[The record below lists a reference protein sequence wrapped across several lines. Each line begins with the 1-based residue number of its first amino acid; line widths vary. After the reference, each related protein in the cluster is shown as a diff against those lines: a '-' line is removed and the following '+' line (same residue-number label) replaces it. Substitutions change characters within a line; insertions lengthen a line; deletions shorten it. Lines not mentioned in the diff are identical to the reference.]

1 MDEITEEEGPIKVSS
16 FYWYFRQEDIETVV
30 DENGRE
36 QHHVMLDIGGANR
49 RFIPSSTPAA
59 KAYFHIHPD
68 AEGFRSS
75 GHLYQ
80 LGQVNI
86 GSFDDTPDEDGNIPT
101 IPVGFFPTP
110 DLYDLSQEYEGEF
123 DSMNMRGFYLETP
136 INFKAKVFLKNE
148 YVSTS
153 AKIVR
158 SVGMQMMSPEE
169 IEAMSVLKVNKN
181 TILTSTLSPTPVA
194 GGPADG
200 HLGASDRSTTKCLT
214 CDLKME
220 PKEKS
225 SNKACQGHFGH
236 IDLAEPIPHVLFAIS
251 NDLTVS
257 LNMFCH
263 HCFKIPVSDEV
274 LENLIQRSERIFK
287 HSRNASGLGRIRR
300 LTNDAI
306 RKAKVRNKDTGY
318 MSCPHCEQATPLV
331 EWSLARKMFLLEP
344 YKKSGSGDR
353 FYPYST
359 AHMLLQSV
367 GETTARLMGFD
378 APEMRPEYMFITK
391 LPVAPNNIRPM
402 QEDFKTGK
410 PMENDLTLMYGR
422 VVYYSNLI
430 RNSKASGRD
439 PGYVQT
445 VMTKDLFLC
454 VSHCFFNQN
463 KDIGMYE
470 AKSVR
475 TRAGSQKQTIR
486 AGILDKLG
494 GYGNKKTAFRRRI
507 NSKVVNNVIRSVITA
522 SGGLSIN
529 EVGVPKIACL
539 STFIRVKVTEE
550 NYEQMLDLVIRGFP
564 NRFTAPS
571 MNGPYTDLRYPGAQ
585 WVEPYGDATTTGISR
600 RVLDDRALWNSKNA
614 VAKGGEYIT
623 EGWGPLGE
631 EWLEHKET
639 IVRPEGMDDEHWV
652 KYVAKE
658 KKMFEWEANMR
669 RRAEMY
675 GKGGMS
681 ELRVG
686 DVVARSVLPGDYVIF
701 GRQPSLHRQSLNG
714 LRVVPLDQHSISFNP
729 AICVPFN
736 ADFDGDQM
744 NIYVPGSEEAMNDI
758 RDKMQLKDNMLH
770 HRMGK
775 LVIGTDHDQTSGVY
789 LLTMKNKEKAGT
801 FDSSTGLG
809 FDEDGVPYFS
819 LKMMNNM
826 FQHVF
831 HTDEDGNKHYVLDYG
846 PPDRG
851 IHYSGYRCV
860 SLLIPD
866 GINARFKSGIMYNPD
881 GTIMRNE
888 KEKPLKDETVIIDGE
903 VITGTL
909 DRTFMGKEKGTLA
922 PAFYYRFGYEEGAN
936 QMCKFVDML
945 CRLGFAAHHALGY
958 SMGVADC
965 GIPQHLYE
973 EARSGY
979 EDASE
984 ICAQINRDFVERN
997 MQKYVD
1003 DPSYLPNTTK
1013 VEKQQILDNSPFQFR
1028 QALIYEAQEPWE
1040 DGVVRKVSDLAGSH
1054 SAMEIAVRS
1063 GGRGKELNIQ
1073 QMGAAYGQVRISGT
1087 LPVRGLDGTG
1097 YIAYPKGTD
1106 PETGEPLEPRY
1117 VDLGMRR
1124 QFAHY
1129 PLHGLDISHP
1139 VHHGFVKNSYY
1150 TGMEPHEYFTI
1161 SIAGRRSD
1169 MESSSGA
1176 LADSGYLANKMRR
1189 GLESLVVDKHRRVID
1204 LRDNSIVSFKVGGDG
1219 FRPYSAKM
1227 VHRFPDGQVQED
1239 GTIDASNEDMT
1250 IELQPY
1256 FFDFQCKH
1264 GVPLGMDCDD
1274 CAKGSA
1280 HIDFFAEQI
1289 NMMWQNERLA
1299 NAVIDVLAKREV
1311 MKPTVTK
1318 MIEKLN
1324 WWASENLVE
1333 AGEAIGSTASGCLAE
1348 PATQASLRTFHA
1360 GGKGAGTSVDRL
1372 KEVVEAID
1380 KKDPGMQLF
1389 TRVTLQPEY
1398 WNDADAQKIANWATP
1413 LNIQDVLEVVEYDTD
1428 GRLCIFMLD
1437 EERMKNTEVDRDF
1450 LMRQVRRSLK
1460 AAKVPKGE
1468 LIAELGDGDSF
1479 VIKVDGQERD
1489 MMNMKDYISLVQ
1501 VSGLPNGGNVYI
1513 EKVGEEDA
1521 LEYRLLVDSS
1531 NVKVWQSISELLT
1544 DFVQVDTLWCDNPK
1558 TVEKFLGLEAALACS
1573 EDQLNYQMNS
1583 KSGIGDYDYRYVRT
1597 IVDAMGTTGRLIG
1610 HGPTGKT
1617 GPYAKNTFDA
1627 LAMED
1632 LKKHLRAGVTM
1643 GNVSDIRSVTGSTI
1657 AGRVPLVGDIT
1668 NDYL

>member
-1 MDEITEEEGPIKVSS
+1 MDEEGPIKITS
-16 FYWYFRQEDIETVV
+16 FYWFFRPEEIQTVV

-36 QHHVMLDIGGANR
+36 QQHVMLDIGGANR
-49 RFIPSSTPAA
+49 RFIPISTPGA
-59 KAYFHIHPD
+59 KAYFHTHPD
-68 AEGFRSS
+68 AEGLRSS
-75 GHLYQ
+75 GYMYQ
-80 LGQVNI
+80 IGQVNV

-101 IPVGFFPTP
+101 PPVGFLPTP
-110 DLYDLSQEYEGEF
+110 DLFDLSQEYEGEF
-123 DSMNMRGFYLETP
+123 DDMNIRGAYLETP
-136 INFKAKVFLKNE
+136 INFKAKVFLRNE

-158 SVGMQMMSPEE
+158 SVGIKMMSPEE
-169 IEAMSVLKVNKN
+169 IEAMSVLRVNKH
-181 TILTSTLSPTPVA
+181 TILTSTAMPTPVA

-220 PKEKS
+220 PKVKY

-236 IDLAEPIPHVLFAIS
+236 IDLAEPVPHVLFAIS
-251 NDLTVS
+251 NDLTSS

-274 LENLIQRSERIFK
+274 LETLIQRSERIHKFSK
-287 HSRNASGLGRIRR
+287 NASGLGRIRR

-318 MSCPHCEQATPLV
+318 MTCPHCDQDSPLV
-331 EWSLARKMFLLEP
+331 DWNIARKMFLLEP
-344 YKKSGSGDR
+344 YKKTGTGDR

-367 GETTARLMGFD
+367 GDTTARLMGFD
-378 APEMRPEYMFITK
+378 APDMRPEYMFVTK
-391 LPVAPNNIRPM
+391 MPVAPNNIRPM

-422 VVYYSNLI
+422 VVYYSNRL
-430 RNSKASGRD
+430 REAKAAGRD

-445 VMTKDLFLC
+445 MMTKDLFL
-454 VSHCFFNQN
+454 VVAHCYFNQN
-463 KDIGMYE
+463 KDIGMYQ
-470 AKSVR
+470 AKTVR

-486 AGILDKLG
+486 AGVLDKLA
-494 GYGNKKTAFRRRI
+494 GYGSKKTAFRRRI

-564 NRFTAPS
+564 NKDTAPS
-571 MNGPYTDLRYPGAQ
+571 KNGPYADLRYPGAQ
-585 WVEPYGDATTTGISR
+585 WVEPYGDSMKTGIAQR
-600 RVLDDRALWNSKNA
+600 DLTDRALWNSRNA
-614 VAKGGEYIT
+614 VGKGGEYIV
-623 EGWGPLGE
+623 EGWTSPLGD
-631 EWLEHKET
+631 EWLEHKKT
-639 IVRPEGMDDEHWV
+639 IERPEGMDDEHWV

-686 DVVARSVLPGDYVIF
+686 DIVARSVLPGDYVVF

-714 LRVVPLDQHSISFNP
+714 LRVVPLDQHAISFNP

-736 ADFDGDQM
+736 ADYDGDQM
-744 NIYVPGSEEAMNDI
+744 NIYVPGSDEAMNGI

-789 LLTMKNKEKAGT
+789 LLTMKNKKKAGT

-831 HTDEDGNKHYVLDYG
+831 HTDNEGNKHYVLDYG
-846 PPDRG
+846 APDKG
-851 IHYSGYRCV
+851 QHYSGYRCI
-860 SLLIPD
+860 SLLLPE
-866 GINARFKSGIMYNPD
+866 GISARFKSGILYNPD
-881 GTIMRNE
+881 GTIVRNE
-888 KEKPLKDETVIIDGE
+888 KGKPVKDETVIIDGE

-958 SMGVADC
+958 SMGIADC

-979 EDASE
+979 EETAE

-1003 DPSYLPNTTK
+1003 DPSYLPKTTK
-1013 VEKQQILDNSPFQFR
+1013 VEKQQILDKSPYQFR

-1040 DGVVRKVSDLAGSH
+1040 DGVVRKVSDIAGSH
-1054 SAMEIAVRS
+1054 NAMEIAVRS

-1073 QMGAAYGQVRISGT
+1073 QMGSAYGQVRISGT

-1106 PETGEPLEPRY
+1106 PETGEPYEPRY
-1117 VDLGMRR
+1117 VDFGMRR
-1124 QFAHY
+1124 QFSHY
-1129 PLHGLDISHP
+1129 PLPGRDISHP
-1139 VHHGFVKNSYY
+1139 IHHGFVKNSYY

-1239 GTIDASNEDMT
+1239 FTIDATNEDMT

-1256 FFDFQCKH
+1256 FFDFTCKH
-1264 GVPLGMDCDD
+1264 NVPLGMDCDD
-1274 CAKGSA
+1274 CKKGSA
-1280 HIDFFAEQI
+1280 HIDFFAEQV
-1289 NMMWQNERLA
+1289 NMMWQNERLT

-1318 MIEKLN
+1318 MVEKLN
-1324 WWASENLVE
+1324 WWAGENLVQ

-1380 KKDPGMQLF
+1380 KTDPGLQLF

-1413 LNIQDVLEVVEYDTD
+1413 LNVQDVLEVVEYDTD

-1437 EERMKNTEVDRDF
+1437 EERMKNTEVDKDF
-1450 LMRQVRRSLK
+1450 LMRQVKRALK

-1479 VIKVDGQERD
+1479 VIKVDGKERD

-1521 LEYRLLVDSS
+1521 LEYRLLVDSAHP
-1531 NVKVWQSISELLT
+1531 KVWQSISELLT

-1558 TVEKFLGLEAALACS
+1558 TVEKFLGLEAALACT

-1583 KSGIGDYDYRYVRT
+1583 GSGIGDYDYRYVRT
-1597 IVDAMGTTGRLIG
+1597 IVDAMGTKGRLVG
-1610 HGPTGKT
+1610 HGPTGQT
-1617 GPYAKNTFDA
+1617 GPHAKNTFDA

-1632 LKKHLRAGVTM
+1632 LKTHLRAGVTM
-1643 GNVSDIRSVTGSTI
+1643 GNVSDVRSVTGSTI
-1657 AGRVPLVGDIT
+1657 AGRVPLVGDVT

>member
-59 KAYFHIHPD
+59 MAYFHIHPD

>member
-1 MDEITEEEGPIKVSS
+1 MDEIVEEEGPFKVSS
-16 FYWYFRQEDIETVV
+16 FYWYFRKEDIETVV

-49 RFIPSSTPAA
+49 RFLPSSTPAA

-68 AEGFRSS
+68 AEGLRSS
-75 GHLYQ
+75 GYLYQ

-220 PKEKS
+220 PEEKQI
-225 SNKACQGHFGH
+225 NKACQGHFGH

-306 RKAKVRNKDTGY
+306 RKAKVRNRDTGY

-614 VAKGGEYIT
+614 VAKGGEYIA

-819 LKMMNNM
+819 IKMMNNM

-831 HTDEDGNKHYVLDYG
+831 HTDEEGNKHYVLDYG
-846 PPDRG
+846 KPDRG
-851 IHYSGYRCV
+851 QHYSGYRCV
-860 SLLIPD
+860 SLLLPD

-888 KEKPLKDETVIIDGE
+888 KDKPLKDETVIIDGE

-1204 LRDNSIVSFKVGGDG
+1204 LRDNSIVSFKAGGDG

-1274 CAKGSA
+1274 CSKGSA

-1398 WNDADAQKIANWATP
+1398 WNDVDAQKIANWATP

-1643 GNVSDIRSVTGSTI
+1643 GNVSDVRSVTGSTI